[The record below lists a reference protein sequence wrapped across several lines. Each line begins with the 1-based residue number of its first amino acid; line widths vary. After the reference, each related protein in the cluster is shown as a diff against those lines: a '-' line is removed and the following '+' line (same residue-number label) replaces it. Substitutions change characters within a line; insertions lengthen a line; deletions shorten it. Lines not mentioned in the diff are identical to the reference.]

1 MEVCSEVGKYIIHP
15 LSGREERTKLVV
27 KVAAKDE
34 TRKDMDG
41 GMDVK
46 REDTSLTR
54 SWSIDGGNPR
64 FCQIMIDLNKCLHR
78 ITFVTSYT
86 FFTRTKL
93 SKIDLLSLLR

>member
-64 FCQIMIDLNKCLHR
+64 FCQITIDLNKCLHR
-78 ITFVTSYT
+78 ITFVTPYT
-86 FFTRTKL
+86 FFIRK
-93 SKIDLLSLLR
+93 KII